1 MESNQ
6 LSHIRLQAYT
16 NMLISS
22 TPLPTEHCKLPL
34 ESSMQILETTSSIQ
48 SLESTHTSGVYP
60 KRDLTI
66 VRGEGAHLWDDQGR
80 RYIDCVGGQG
90 AANLGHSHPAI
101 VEAISQQARTLI
113 SCPEIFYND
122 VRAAYLA
129 ELTAAAPGELNRAF
143 LSNSGAEAIEAA
155 IKFARVST
163 GRREIVAAMRGFHG
177 RTLGALSATWNKKYR
192 GPFMPLVPDFAHIPY
207 NNIAALE
214 ATVSD
219 DTAAV
224 LLEPV
229 QGEGGVRPADPAFLQ
244 AARDLCDA
252 HGALLILDEIQTGFG
267 RTGRLFASEHYDL
280 QPDILALAKSIAGG
294 LPMGA
299 TLLGPRVGELP
310 RLVHGSTFGGNPLAA
325 AAARATLSILQK
337 ERLPERAARL
347 GALARERLAQIDSP
361 LIREVRGLGLMIG
374 IELKIKV
381 GPVLRALQER
391 GVLALPAGATVL
403 RLLPPLVISEEDLT
417 YAIDAIQVVLEEM

>member
-1 MESNQ
+1 M
-6 LSHIRLQAYT
+6 
-16 NMLISS
+16 
-22 TPLPTEHCKLPL
+22 PTTQTL
-34 ESSMQILETTSSIQ
+34 ESS
-48 SLESTHTSGVYP
+48 HTSGVYP

-66 VRGEGAHLWDDQGR
+66 VRGQGAHLWDDRGR

-101 VEAISQQARTLI
+101 VEAIEQQARTLI

-122 VRAAYLA
+122 VRAQYLA

-163 GRREIVAAMRGFHG
+163 GRRQIIAAMRGFHG
-177 RTLGALSATWNKKYR
+177 RSMGALSATWNKKYR
-192 GPFMPLVPDFAHIPY
+192 GPFMPLVPDFSHIPY
-207 NNIAALE
+207 NNLDALE
-214 ATVSD
+214 AAVSD
-219 DTAAV
+219 TTAAV

-244 AARDLCDA
+244 AARALCDR

-267 RTGRLFASEHYDL
+267 RTGRLFACEHYGVT
-280 QPDILALAKSIAGG
+280 PDIMALAKSMAGG

-310 RLVHGSTFGGNPLAA
+310 RMSHGSTFGGNPLAA
-325 AAARATLSILQK
+325 AAARATLRVVQEEGLA
-337 ERLPERAARL
+337 ERAAIL
-347 GALARERLAQIDSP
+347 GDRMLARLRDIDSP
-361 LIREVRGLGLMIG
+361 RIREVRGLGLMIG
-374 IELKIKV
+374 IELKTKV
-381 GPVLRALQER
+381 SPILRALQER

-403 RLLPPLVISEEDLT
+403 RLLPPLVIAEEDLDFVT
-417 YAIDAIQVVLEEM
+417 EAISEALEA